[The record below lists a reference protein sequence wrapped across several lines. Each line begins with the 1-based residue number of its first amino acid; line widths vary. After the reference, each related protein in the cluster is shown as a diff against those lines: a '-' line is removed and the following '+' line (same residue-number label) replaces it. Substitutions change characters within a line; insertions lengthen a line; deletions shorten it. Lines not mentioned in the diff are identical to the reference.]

1 MTSAATALSE
11 LHRALDSP
19 RGPGVAGGN
28 WRWTVRQQM
37 KAVRALLMLESEH
50 PDDAWLSARRGMA
63 LRERRALLARIGQL
77 EPKVLQCPD
86 LEDVRNQGLRLLT
99 DINHHLQRL
108 RDMAYDDVE
117 LELGG
122 SD

>member
-19 RGPGVAGGN
+19 RGPGVVAGN

-50 PDDAWLSARRGMA
+50 PDDAWLSARRGTA
-63 LRERRALLARIGQL
+63 LRERSALLARIGQL
-77 EPKVLQCPD
+77 EPEVLQCPD

-117 LELGG
+117 LDLGG
-122 SD
+122 SE

>member
-1 MTSAATALSE
+1 MTAAATALSD

-19 RGPGVAGGN
+19 RGGGVVTGN

-37 KAVRALLMLESEH
+37 RTVRDVLVLESEH
-50 PDDAWLSARRGMA
+50 PDEAWLSARRGTA
-63 LRERRALLARIGQL
+63 LRERRALLGRIGEL
-77 EPKVLQCPD
+77 EQEVLQCPD
-86 LEDVRNQGLRLLT
+86 LEDVRNHGLRLLT
-99 DINHHLQRL
+99 DINHHLQRQ
-108 RDMAYDDVE
+108 RDMAYDDVV

>member
-19 RGPGVAGGN
+19 RGSGVAAGN

-37 KAVRALLMLESEH
+37 RAVRAVLMRESEH
-50 PDDAWLSARRGMA
+50 PDDAWLSARRGTA
-63 LRERRALLARIGQL
+63 LRERQTLLARIGEL
-77 EPKVLQCPD
+77 EPEVLQCPD
-86 LEDVRNQGLRLLT
+86 LEEVRNQGLRLLT

-108 RDMAYDDVE
+108 RDLAYDDVE

-122 SD
+122 SE

>member
-11 LHRALDSP
+11 LHRALDAP
-19 RGPGVAGGN
+19 RGDGVAAGN

-37 KAVRALLMLESEH
+37 RGVRAVLMRESEH

-63 LRERRALLARIGQL
+63 LRERQALLARMGDL
-77 EPKVLQCPD
+77 EPVVLQCPD
-86 LEDVRNQGLRLLT
+86 LEEVRDQGMRLLA
-99 DINHHLQRL
+99 DVNHHLQRL
-108 RDMAYDDVE
+108 RDLAYDDVE

-122 SD
+122 SE